1 MRSVLRSD
9 QNHSKRTESSV
20 MPTPMAPRGTGP
32 LLVISDDPEVVGA
45 RESGP
50 ALVWNGEALDGPRSN
65 CAWDLVG
72 SIDSP
77 GASDRIAESLLSTV
91 LDNRLAAFFA
101 PEACLL
107 VANML
112 LATCRVHGTF
122 ADVLDWVCREDSSR
136 ATQILADAREDDAY
150 QDMLAFDD
158 QPATTRGSVWET
170 TQMALQPLNYGPLLA
185 AITPESHATS
195 VSAPFATMIRT
206 PMDIGQPAS
215 SAPTLYVLRSASSPY
230 RGLSA
235 ALCGELLRIAS
246 HSPTITTVIHCDTYG
261 SAGDPS

>member
-1 MRSVLRSD
+1 MQTAMV
-9 QNHSKRTESSV
+9 
-20 MPTPMAPRGTGP
+20 PRGSGP
-32 LLVISDDPEVVGA
+32 LLVISDDPEIVGA

-72 SIDSP
+72 SVDSP

-122 ADVLDWVCREDSSR
+122 ADVLDWVCREDLSR
-136 ATQILADAREDDAY
+136 ATQILADTGEDDAY
-150 QDMLAFDD
+150 QDMLAFEE
-158 QPATTRGSVWET
+158 QPTTTQGSVWET

-185 AITPESHATS
+185 AITPEPQAIS
-195 VSAPFATMIRT
+195 VSAPFASMIRT
-206 PMDIGQPAS
+206 ARETPPV
-215 SAPTLYVLRSASSPY
+215 PTLYLLRSASSPY

-235 ALCGELLRIAS
+235 ALCGELLRTAS
-246 HSPTITTVIHCDTYG
+246 HSSTVTTVIHCDTYG
-261 SAGDPS
+261 TADDQ